1 VRPWTRTARANDAAF
16 TLHHRAGYAAYVRAI
31 YCVPS
36 LLDDGATMEIRETER
51 LGPAI
56 NLVHI
61 TLARATAESAG
72 TR

>member
-1 VRPWTRTARANDAAF
+1 MDAVGSVVPLGSISSF
-16 TLHHRAGYAAYVRAI
+16 TLHHRAGYSAYVRAI

-36 LLDDGATMEIRETER
+36 LDGKALEIRETER

-56 NLVHI
+56 NLVRSGLRPD
-61 TLARATAESAG
+61 LAQSAG

>member
-1 VRPWTRTARANDAAF
+1 MRLWTRTARANDAAF

-56 NLVHI
+56 NLVRLRLPR
-61 TLARATAESAG
+61 TAAESAG